1 MHNRFWNWIAQRRV
15 ARGVALLDNKY
26 PGWFEKMNLQRFD
39 LTNEYLCVCGQLYGN
54 YKRGCLLLEIK
65 PLRDGIR
72 RGFATG
78 ISIKQYRRQE
88 MIWRR
93 IIDDRQDAMFDVRY
107 ADWERKLSRQ
117 AEISN
122 DDTNKKERHLSLV

>member
-15 ARGVALLDNKY
+15 TRGVALLDNKY
-26 PGWFEKMNLQRFD
+26 PGWFEKMNLQRFN
-39 LTNEYLCVCGQLYGN
+39 LNNEYLCVCGQLYGN
-54 YKRGCLLLEIK
+54 YKRGSNRLGLNSN
-65 PLRDGIR
+65 RASVR
-72 RGFATG
+72 HGFN
-78 ISIKQYRRQE
+78 SYLSCKQSERQE

-93 IIDDRQDAMFDVRY
+93 IIDDRQDAMFDIRY

-122 DDTNKKERHLSLV
+122 NDPNKKERHLSLV